1 MIDMGLFLLGALGA
15 LLTIYMAKHEII
27 PEFRPLFD
35 TSEKEN
41 EVSEHQEH
49 IKNTEKHIDDIQ
61 NKLEEEKPLTED
73 SVTRLTIVIN
83 TSQDE
88 LRDERKR
95 LQVLEREIKQN
106 QIISRSVGFLIYIIL
121 GGVFGSLLADKVQ
134 VDGLNEDL
142 PNFFKSMLIGATW
155 TSYLSTIGFS
165 SGPKKADEIIEAGLK
180 GFAEKFVALKKEI
193 MNIIAQEA
201 AKAENVVK
209 TEKVEQPYNADEVSR
224 IITDKIDLA
233 GIDLQKDMN
242 LTRQMVRREMK
253 RIL

>member
-1 MIDMGLFLLGALGA
+1 MMDISLFLLGALGA
-15 LLTIYMAKHEII
+15 LLTVYIAKQEII

-35 TSEKEN
+35 TSGKEK

-121 GGVFGSLLADKVQ
+121 GGVFGSLLAGKVQ
-134 VDGLNEDL
+134 VDGLNGDL
-142 PNFFKSMLIGATW
+142 PNFFESMLIGATW
-155 TSYLSTIGFS
+155 TSYLSTIGFR
-165 SGPKKADEIIEAGLK
+165 SGQKKADEIIEAGLK
-180 GFAEKFVALKKEI
+180 EFTEKFVALKKGI
-193 MNIIAQEA
+193 MDILAQEA
-201 AKAENVVK
+201 ANAENAEK
-209 TEKVEQPYNADEVSR
+209 AKVEQPLYTNEVAR
-224 IITDKIDLA
+224 IIADKIDLA
-233 GIDLQKDMN
+233 EVDLQRDMN
-242 LTRQMVRREMK
+242 LTKQMVRREIK
-253 RIL
+253 GIL